1 LNHRMSAED
10 RDTKDKR
17 GKAGIP
23 DDEDRTKLR
32 KKRWR
37 IGLVSTGRGDWI
49 GRPIPRIT
57 TKYKENRR
65 WRKEDRRRRWM
76 T

>member
-1 LNHRMSAED
+1 MSAED

-37 IGLVSTGRGDWI
+37 IGDWYQQGEETG
-49 GRPIPRIT
+49 
-57 TKYKENRR
+57 
-65 WRKEDRRRRWM
+65 
-76 T
+76 